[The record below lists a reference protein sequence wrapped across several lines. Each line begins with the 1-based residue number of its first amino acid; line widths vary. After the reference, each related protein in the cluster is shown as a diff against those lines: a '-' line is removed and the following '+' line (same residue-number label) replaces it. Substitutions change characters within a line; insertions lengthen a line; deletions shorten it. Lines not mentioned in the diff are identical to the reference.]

1 MAQASAV
8 YKERERSLTAKHRR
22 QTETEERETKR
33 DRGKDRVASS
43 FPVKNKQEI
52 CASVS
57 LSVSRSAI
65 FFSSVFIGLGSPES
79 QPSVFFISIKLHLSL
94 VDTLFSPAWAS
105 EEGNQWIYV
114 VWVYSGSDWGSV
126 EALHC
131 ICFRFFLLDSLC
143 LLLLLYATLH
153 SEPQYCEPTCFNAIE
168 AKKDLLW
175 SGVFRRLSH
184 TKIFLSLHILKRG
197 FHLRP

>member
-43 FPVKNKQEI
+43 FP
-52 CASVS
+52 
-57 LSVSRSAI
+57 
-65 FFSSVFIGLGSPES
+65 
-79 QPSVFFISIKLHLSL
+79 HLSL